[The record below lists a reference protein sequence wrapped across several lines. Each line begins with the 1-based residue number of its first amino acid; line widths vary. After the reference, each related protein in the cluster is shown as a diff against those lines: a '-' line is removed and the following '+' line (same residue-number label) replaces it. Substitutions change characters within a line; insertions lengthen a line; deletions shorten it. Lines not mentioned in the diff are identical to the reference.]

1 METNERL
8 TARVAELEAE
18 LVVAKAAVQSVEGAS
33 AAVVVEAPPAA
44 PPRLVHALVFYVVLP
59 VLLLV
64 AIHYVLVIR
73 LDAKLYCTRIS
84 GHKVGVKRL
93 A

>member
-1 METNERL
+1 MCRTCSRDIAVPKPLMETNERL

-44 PPRLVHALVFYVVLP
+44 PPRAHP
-59 VLLLV
+59 P
-64 AIHYVLVIR
+64 R
-73 LDAKLYCTRIS
+73 R
-84 GHKVGVKRL
+84 
-93 A
+93 